1 MFPSVSAGS
10 DVKFLQQ
17 HGRLIG
23 LSAIRGIK
31 FAMASPTDMEREPN
45 RPHATLMQFNAL
57 NVLANS
63 GGRGYGCPMKIS
75 HFASALLLA
84 TSLSFGALSP
94 AAEARGTP
102 AGFADLAERLSPAV
116 VNISTAQTVEIEDSG
131 LKFEK
136 GSPLERYNDFFG
148 DGGEG
153 GRVNKSLGSGF
164 VIDADGFIVT
174 NNHVIE
180 GADLIEVSFPNGD
193 NYAAELVGRDPAT
206 DIAVLKIDAGK
217 DLPFVPFGDDT
228 KTRVGDWVI
237 AIGNPFGYNGS
248 VAAGIVSARSRNINA
263 GSYDDFIQTDV
274 AINKGNSGGR
284 LFNMAGEV
292 VGVNTAILS
301 PTGGSVG
308 ISFSVPADLAQSVVT
323 QLREYGE
330 TRRGSLGVNV
340 QEVTVNM
347 AKSFGLKE
355 PKGALIQRVV
365 DDSPADKGGL
375 KRGDLLLT
383 IGGKDIADRRQLYR
397 LVAESKI
404 GETVEIDYLRRKKK
418 RTAKVEIEQLKEK
431 VRAKDGTKTAEV
443 EGDIEAVAMGI
454 SVEALTE
461 SVRRKNRVKDEVKG
475 VRVVSVNARSEAS
488 GKIMPGDIIEE
499 VGFEVITSP
508 DEFKEAVKQFEDGNT
523 PVTILVN
530 QRGNYRFYSLNLS

>member
-1 MFPSVSAGS
+1 
-10 DVKFLQQ
+10 
-17 HGRLIG
+17 
-23 LSAIRGIK
+23 
-31 FAMASPTDMEREPN
+31 
-45 RPHATLMQFNAL
+45 
-57 NVLANS
+57 
-63 GGRGYGCPMKIS
+63 MKIRS
-75 HFASALLLA
+75 FASALFLA
-84 TSLSFGALSP
+84 SALSFTAMAPS
-94 AAEARGTP
+94 AHARGTP
-102 AGFADLAERLSPAV
+102 DGFADPAERLSPAV

-164 VIDADGFIVT
+164 VIDAAGYIVT

-180 GADLIEVSFPNGD
+180 DADLIEVSFPNGD
-193 NYAAELVGRDPAT
+193 NYSAKLVGRDPAT
-206 DIAVLKIDAGK
+206 DIALLKIDAGK
-217 DLPFVPFGDDT
+217 DIPFVPFGDDT

-274 AINKGNSGGR
+274 AINKGNSGGP
-284 LFNMAGEV
+284 LFNMTGEV

-308 ISFSVPADLAQSVVT
+308 ISFSVPADLAKSVVA
-323 QLREYGE
+323 QLREFGE
-330 TRRGSLGVNV
+330 TRRGTLGVNV
-340 QEVTVNM
+340 QEVTANL
-347 AKSFGLKE
+347 AKSYGLKE
-355 PKGALIQRVV
+355 PKGALVRRVV
-365 DDSPADKGGL
+365 DDSPADAAGL
-375 KRGDLLLT
+375 KRGDLLLS
-383 IGGKDIADRRQLYR
+383 IGGKPIENNRLLYR

-404 GETVEIDYLRRKKK
+404 GETVDIEYIRKKK
-418 RTAKVEIEQLKEK
+418 RKTAKAKIEQLKEK
-431 VRAKDGTKTAEV
+431 VRAADGTKSVDV

-461 SVRRKNRVKDEVKG
+461 DVRRKHRIKDEVEG

-499 VGFEVITSP
+499 VGFELVSSP
-508 DEFKEAVKQFEDGNT
+508 DEFKEAVAEFETGES
-523 PVTILVN
+523 PVAVLVN
-530 QRGNYRFYSLNLS
+530 QRGNYRFFSLSLS

>member
-1 MFPSVSAGS
+1 
-10 DVKFLQQ
+10 
-17 HGRLIG
+17 
-23 LSAIRGIK
+23 
-31 FAMASPTDMEREPN
+31 
-45 RPHATLMQFNAL
+45 
-57 NVLANS
+57 
-63 GGRGYGCPMKIS
+63 MKIRS
-75 HFASALLLA
+75 LASALFLA
-84 TSLSFGALSP
+84 SALSFTAMAPS
-94 AAEARGTP
+94 AHARGTP
-102 AGFADLAERLSPAV
+102 DGFADLAERLSPAV

-164 VIDADGFIVT
+164 VIDAAGYIVT

-180 GADLIEVSFPNGD
+180 DADLIEVSFPNGD
-193 NYAAELVGRDPAT
+193 NYSAKLVGRDPAT
-206 DIAVLKIDAGK
+206 DIALLKIDAGK
-217 DLPFVPFGDDT
+217 DIPFVPFGDDT

-274 AINKGNSGGR
+274 AINKGNSGGP
-284 LFNMAGEV
+284 LFNMTGEV

-308 ISFSVPADLAQSVVT
+308 ISFSVPADLAKSVVA
-323 QLREYGE
+323 QLREFGE
-330 TRRGSLGVNV
+330 TRRGTLGVNV
-340 QEVTVNM
+340 QEVTANL
-347 AKSFGLKE
+347 AKSYGLKE
-355 PKGALIQRVV
+355 PKGALVRRVV
-365 DDSPADKGGL
+365 DDSPADAAGL
-375 KRGDLLLT
+375 KRGDLLLS
-383 IGGKDIADRRQLYR
+383 IGGKPIENNRLLYR

-404 GETVEIDYLRRKKK
+404 GETVDIEYIRKKK
-418 RTAKVEIEQLKEK
+418 RKTAKAKIEQLKEK
-431 VRAKDGTKTAEV
+431 VRAADGTKSVDV

-461 SVRRKNRVKDEVKG
+461 DVRRKHRIKDEVEG

-499 VGFEVITSP
+499 VGFELVSSP
-508 DEFKEAVKQFEDGNT
+508 DEFKEAVAEFETGES
-523 PVTILVN
+523 PVAVLVN
-530 QRGNYRFYSLNLS
+530 QRGNYRFFSLSLS